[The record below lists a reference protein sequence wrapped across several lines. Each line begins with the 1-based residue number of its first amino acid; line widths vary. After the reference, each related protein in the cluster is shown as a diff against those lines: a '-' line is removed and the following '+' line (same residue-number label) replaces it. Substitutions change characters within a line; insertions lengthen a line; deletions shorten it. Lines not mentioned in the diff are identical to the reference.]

1 MQFSAVSKVLVY
13 QRKSCALYKMRE
25 TSYYCYEIQQPKSR
39 LCKSKTLFKTNCC
52 IVHVLSMQKS
62 IGLVLL
68 CDRVT
73 TMWIDVDIHYARHA
87 KHDCSVRFTA
97 FQKCITWP
105 PVMRDMSSIAW
116 QQDDL
121 GFPKYAVF
129 DTTAMCPAKK
139 SACLLEFKDM
149 VSIFGKYYIY
159 ANTVTSLVSC
169 LNRRKSYVTD
179 IPRTELR
186 REEKVHLWN

>member
-1 MQFSAVSKVLVY
+1 MRLHATGYRRNSSKKQKTYEGRITFGNLGMQFSAVSKVLVY

-39 LCKSKTLFKTNCC
+39 LCKSKALFKTNCC

-62 IGLVLL
+62 LGLVLL
-68 CDRVT
+68 CDRMT

-139 SACLLEFKDM
+139 SACLP
-149 VSIFGKYYIY
+149 
-159 ANTVTSLVSC
+159 
-169 LNRRKSYVTD
+169 RKKARS
-179 IPRTELR
+179 R
-186 REEKVHLWN
+186 REQI